1 MALFNVMSVYFI
13 IKISVPSIHIKE
25 YKAQCLQIAEFL
37 SPKNWPFFILLS
49 FSHDVMLQPA
59 EIFEF
64 EGNVYSHHLS
74 PIARK
79 HSLIAGVWSQ
89 WCSVHQ
95 IELFTLSFA
104 CGEAFSLGQKSHYW
118 HSLSLLTSEQCT
130 GCFCTTLCRHHS
142 NPITSVIF
150 PML

>member
-1 MALFNVMSVYFI
+1 MALFKVMAVYFI
-13 IKISVPSIHIKE
+13 IKVSVPSIHIEE

-37 SPKNWPFFILLS
+37 SPKNWPVFILLS
-49 FSHDVMLQPA
+49 FFHDVMLQPA
-59 EIFEF
+59 EVFEF

-89 WCSVHQ
+89 WCRVRQ

-104 CGEAFSLGQKSHYW
+104 WGEAFSLGQKS
-118 HSLSLLTSEQCT
+118 LSLLTSKQCT
-130 GCFCTTLCRHHS
+130 GCFCATLCSHHS

-150 PML
+150 PRL